1 MTKAREAGDRDSMIH
16 NYFVLARKLPP
27 LRGSVVNMDKPR
39 AYARGYTLPPLRGW
53 LRKTLSTVNR
63 KSKIDMS
70 PEAVT
75 ARLKR
80 ACGLGDAEMLMTMI
94 RSAVAEIR
102 GEKPIPELLWLQAQK
117 TSNQT
122 Q

>member
-1 MTKAREAGDRDSMIH
+1 MKS
-16 NYFVLARKLPP
+16 K
-27 LRGSVVNMDKPR
+27 
-39 AYARGYTLPPLRGW
+39 
-53 LRKTLSTVNR
+53 VNR
-63 KSKIDMS
+63 KTKIDMS

-94 RSAVAEIR
+94 RSATDEIR
-102 GEKPIPELLWLQAQK
+102 GEKPIPELPWLQAQK
-117 TSNQT
+117 ASKKT